1 MHEKL
6 MTGDAMNLEDIKEYM
21 EWFGGKK
28 GYNYNVNS
36 KLKEIIKNYFGVRVI
51 AQSVKCLPQDH
62 EDVDNI
68 HRHPQQLKPKATP
81 IITTRKSWL

>member
-36 KLKEIIKNYFGVRVI
+36 KLKK
-51 AQSVKCLPQDH
+51 
-62 EDVDNI
+62 
-68 HRHPQQLKPKATP
+68 
-81 IITTRKSWL
+81 